1 MGQFITVPFILQT
14 RERNN
19 MILDL
24 SQFKEEYFEIP
35 FPNGTNARVKKPTE
49 KIFIEFLKLNNA
61 LTDAKNDSEDEK
73 NKAYA
78 EAVDK
83 MLFIILNNNADLKT
97 YKKADISW
105 MSIDIKAYI
114 INEYSKFMSNLL
126 SHPN

>member
-1 MGQFITVPFILQT
+1 
-14 RERNN
+14 

-24 SQFKEEYFEIP
+24 SQFNEELFEIP

-49 KIFIEFLKLNNA
+49 KIFIEFLKLNNT
-61 LTDAKNDSEDEK
+61 LTAAGADGSEEEK
-73 NKAYA
+73 AKAYTA
-78 EAVDK
+78 AVDK

-97 YKKADISW
+97 YKKADIAW
-105 MSIDIKAYI
+105 MSIDVKAYI

>member
-1 MGQFITVPFILQT
+1 MLSSLLKLQI

-35 FPNGTNARVKKPTE
+35 FPNGTNVRVKKPTE
-49 KIFIEFLKLNNA
+49 RIFIDFLKLNSKLN
-61 LTDAKNDSEDEK
+61 DNEIKNGGEDK
-73 NKAYA
+73 RA
-78 EAVDK
+78 EFYISAIDE
-83 MLFIILNNNADLKT
+83 MLLIILNNNADMKI
-97 YKKADISW
+97 YKNVDIEW
-105 MSIDIKAYI
+105 MSIDIKTYI